1 MNPGTGLWLSPPIK
15 AEDHKYWEIY
25 DYAAFVDNAV
35 LSTYSEL
42 CKEVRSLWTTP
53 YHKERHARIHK
64 HAQRLAFFCFLFFP
78 TGWTEH
84 HLQGCDGMHTGTRLW
99 CKTRTVWNANHGE
112 NGERGEERSFFT
124 VESIYIMLLF
134 VSLNRVLLW
143 RGTPMWA
150 VMGNISPVLKQAAV
164 ANRTEWLPLLPLHQ
178 LSSSCESFLL
188 PAPPWSPVFRLSS
201 SVKHFAFFTFC
212 NEETLNDNTITQASA
227 NHHIRGVRPVRGAS
241 SCLVES
247 SWIYISLLNICLTQ
261 SYTVIVL
268 VRTRFNSEVLRGAQ
282 KTCNIKL
289 MIIMI
294 ISVGYSS

>member
-1 MNPGTGLWLSPPIK
+1 MGLIPRSGQSISNWLEIKRCSTFPTRPWPPPPRSKQAANAKKSVSLSQRLICWAHCDALNQSLDGTAGRLLKSDFLWIFRRQNANPAIGLWLSPQIK

-64 HAQRLAFFCFLFFP
+64 HAQRLSFFFP

-84 HLQGCDGMHTGTRLW
+84 HLQGCDGMHTSTRLW

-112 NGERGEERSFFT
+112 KGERGEERSFFT

-143 RGTPMWA
+143 RGTPMRA
-150 VMGNISPVLKQAAV
+150 VMGNISPALKRAAV
-164 ANRTEWLPLLPLHQ
+164 ATRTEWLPLLLLHQ
-178 LSSSCESFLL
+178 LSSSCE
-188 PAPPWSPVFRLSS
+188 
-201 SVKHFAFFTFC
+201 
-212 NEETLNDNTITQASA
+212 
-227 NHHIRGVRPVRGAS
+227 
-241 SCLVES
+241 
-247 SWIYISLLNICLTQ
+247 
-261 SYTVIVL
+261 
-268 VRTRFNSEVLRGAQ
+268 
-282 KTCNIKL
+282 
-289 MIIMI
+289 
-294 ISVGYSS
+294 